1 MADPDLG
8 VLQRWMLSAVTT
20 PGGVAEGAR
29 VGRQRHGLDVG
40 DAVRGSNR
48 LSAEDRLD
56 IYARGYLMRLLE
68 CLRAEF
74 PILRALVGD
83 QVFDMFATSYVWG
96 RPPRSCSLYDLGAGF
111 AAFLEDTR
119 PPSGPGPGSIEAL
132 PTSLATLERARA
144 EVYRAR
150 GLEKQPGHHAA
161 EAFTLMISGA
171 SMGLPDS
178 VRLLRLEFDFADTI
192 AAASRGDRPGI
203 PCGAETFYAV
213 ARSRYRVRTHVLQ
226 PWQFELLRACA
237 TAGVSLQTASERAAQ
252 ATGQK
257 PDRVWADLLL
267 WLPTALD
274 AGMVMMTS
282 GAADQRTMPRP

>member
-1 MADPDLG
+1 MAEADLG

-20 PGGVAEGAR
+20 PGGVAEGSR
-29 VGRQRHGLDVG
+29 IGRERHGLDVG

-48 LSAEDRLD
+48 LSAADRLD

-111 AAFLEDTR
+111 AGFLEETR
-119 PPSGPGPGSIEAL
+119 PPSGPGSGSIEAL
-132 PTSLATLERARA
+132 PASLAALERARA

-171 SMGLPDS
+171 SMRLPDS
-178 VRLLRLEFDFADTI
+178 VRLLRLEFDFADAI
-192 AAASRGDRPGI
+192 AAASRGDRPDI
-203 PCGAETFYAV
+203 PRAATTLYAI

-237 TAGVSLQTASERAAQ
+237 SPGVPLQAASEQAAH
-252 ATGQK
+252 ATGHK
-257 PDRVWADLLL
+257 PGQVWADVLV
-267 WLPTALD
+267 WLPAALE
-274 AGMVMMTS
+274 AGMMTMTRG
-282 GAADQRTMPRP
+282 GAEH